1 MILSHVSL
9 GVDDVTASV
18 QFYDAVLAP
27 LSIRRSHYE
36 AGVAASY
43 GDGLE
48 FWVGIPCE
56 GRPSAGNGVHVAFN
70 APNRDSV
77 DAFYRIGLEQGG
89 RCAGRP
95 GLRPE
100 YSDSYYAAFILDLDG
115 NKIEAVAT

>member
-1 MILSHVSL
+1 M
-9 GVDDVTASV
+9 
-18 QFYDAVLAP
+18 
-27 LSIRRSHYE
+27 
-36 AGVAASY
+36 AASY